1 MTVVATETD
10 QSTEAATASVS
21 RLGVSIG
28 AQYWLID
35 LSEAGEILPLPDAV
49 TAVPSTKGWFKGI
62 ANLRGELFGVSDLGV
77 FQGEK
82 PTQLGKD
89 ARLVALS
96 GALGVNAAILVSKM
110 MGLQNMDGMTR
121 DEAVAAKGWA
131 GKVWIDSSGTH
142 WRELSLAGLA
152 RDQEFLSVNR

>member
-1 MTVVATETD
+1 MTAVTETVE
-10 QSTEAATASVS
+10 STEEVSVS

-28 AQYWLID
+28 ARHWLID

-49 TAVPSTKGWFKGI
+49 TPVPGTQGWFQGI
-62 ANLRGELFGVSDLGV
+62 ANLRGELFGVSDLSL
-77 FQGEK
+77 FQGEQ

-96 GALGVNAAILVSKM
+96 GALGVNAAILVTKM

-121 DEAVAAKGWA
+121 DEAIAAKGWA
-131 GKVWIDSSGTH
+131 GKAWVDAAGIS

>member
-1 MTVVATETD
+1 MTVATET
-10 QSTEAATASVS
+10 AAESPEKVSVS

-28 AQYWLID
+28 AQHWLID
-35 LSEAGEILPLPDAV
+35 LSEAGEILPLPDSV
-49 TAVPSTKGWFKGI
+49 TPVPSTQGWFQGI
-62 ANLRGELFGVSDLGV
+62 ANLRGELFGVSDLSL
-77 FQGEK
+77 FQGEQ

-96 GALGVNAAILVSKM
+96 AALGVNAAILVTKM
-110 MGLQNMDGMTR
+110 MGLQNMESMTR

-131 GKVWIDSSGTH
+131 GKAWVDAAGTN

-152 RDQEFLSVNR
+152 RDQDFLSVNR